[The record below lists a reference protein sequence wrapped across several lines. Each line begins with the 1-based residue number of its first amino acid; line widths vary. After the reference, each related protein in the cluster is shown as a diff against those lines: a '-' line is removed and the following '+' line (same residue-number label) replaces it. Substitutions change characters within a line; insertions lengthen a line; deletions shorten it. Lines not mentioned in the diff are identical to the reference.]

1 MDHGRSIV
9 ALLLLSAAA
18 AADAFAGPAAPHA
31 LQQRRGLHASNSC
44 GGRGVQVHCM
54 KKPRAVLAHRG
65 GIGVVAP
72 RLPEH
77 ELEIDQLVY
86 PGWRA
91 EALERSFALD
101 ARNREIVSEVGVG
114 DAFKSLYP
122 EPTEDLAKVVVVGV
136 SLAVGL
142 AAVLNLPV
150 TTHVSAHAMSGAVSA
165 ITAVVLLGNPFFG
178 GDFGHRMN
186 KSYQNLVPLLSAAFN
201 KAVVCGTYAAAYG
214 AITSMVPASAVTVSM
229 VSVATVATSA
239 LVTGLAAT
247 MTELTVD
254 GNLAKAHQLKL
265 AYSLA
270 RVKGMSR
277 LMAVQHLWAQR
288 PMRDSWC
295 AKAFWSAT
303 KLNIWGFEVF
313 YLSWHALAS
322 ASPWIGQTIVGNLV
336 GGAVAGAIYA
346 ASMALADIIRDA
358 SRDGLA
364 ASSLACQLRAWVWA
378 VRARA
383 SEMTLQSFAAGVRF
397 ASYKVVYDTL
407 ARV

>member
-1 MDHGRSIV
+1 
-9 ALLLLSAAA
+9 
-18 AADAFAGPAAPHA
+18 
-31 LQQRRGLHASNSC
+31 
-44 GGRGVQVHCM
+44 M

-77 ELEIDQLVY
+77 ELEIDQIIY

-101 ARNREIVSEVGVG
+101 ARNREIVSHVGVN
-114 DAFKSLYP
+114 DAFQRLYP
-122 EPTEDLAKVVVVGV
+122 EPTEDLAKAVVVGV

-150 TTHVSAHAMSGAVSA
+150 TTHVSAHAMAGAVSA

-178 GDFGHRMN
+178 GDFGNRMN

-214 AITSMVPASAVTVSM
+214 AITSMIPATVVTASV
-229 VSVATVATSA
+229 VGVATVGVAA
-239 LVTGLAAT
+239 MVTGLAAT
-247 MTELTVD
+247 ASELAVD
-254 GNLAKAHQLKL
+254 GNLAMARQLKL
-265 AYSLA
+265 AYLHA
-270 RVKGMSR
+270 RNKGMSR
-277 LMAVQHLWAQR
+277 LMVLQHLWAQR
-288 PMRDSWC
+288 SMSDSWC
-295 AKAFWSAT
+295 AKAFWSST
-303 KLNIWGFEVF
+303 KLNIYGFEVF

-322 ASPWIGQTIVGNLV
+322 ASPWIGETIAGNLV

-346 ASMALADIIRDA
+346 ASMALAEIIRDA
-358 SRDGLA
+358 SRDGHS
-364 ASSLACQLRAWVWA
+364 ASSLAFQLRAWVAA

-383 SEMTLQSFAAGVRF
+383 SEMTFQSLAAGVRF
-397 ASYKVVYDTL
+397 ASYKVAYDTL